1 VIKVKVVVS
10 SYDEGY
16 FIEGYF
22 VGYVK
27 ACAWWKNG
35 NEVWRKSTVCVSFR
49 RDADG
54 ARSCLSSFTGISFA
68 SGTLPWMTV
77 GSGRMVEVITMDSNG
92 FFTMFLLFI
101 LYRFLEFSER

>member
-1 VIKVKVVVS
+1 MLSLLYADVSGVCLFWCLSSDDRRLRSSVTSVFSKFSVIKVKVVVS

-68 SGTLPWMTV
+68 SGTLP
-77 GSGRMVEVITMDSNG
+77 
-92 FFTMFLLFI
+92 
-101 LYRFLEFSER
+101 